1 MRPRDRR
8 DPKRLE
14 ICPGANGQCR
24 SEDFRSHISAKTG
37 VTGGRA
43 ISGHIIRAL
52 LVLAIFR
59 KILIIIPFPAILAI
73 SWPGSSRGF
82 GARRH
87 SGLEKDMPSHLATIA
102 ILLAAGIASP
112 SLADGLGRGLDGKL
126 APGLAMPEMDAAKG
140 RLLFGS
146 KGCVV
151 CHSIN
156 GIGGEDARAFGAE
169 YMDDPMNPFDFAA
182 AMWRGAEPMVMMQ
195 QEELGGQIEL
205 TGDELASII
214 AFVHDADEQNKF
226 SDRDIPQNI
235 RALMKH

>member
-1 MRPRDRR
+1 MP
-8 DPKRLE
+8 
-14 ICPGANGQCR
+14 IGGF
-24 SEDFRSHISAKTG
+24 SVSHISKNRG
-37 VTGGRA
+37 YRGQA

-214 AFVHDADEQNKF
+214 AFVHDADEQKKF

>member
-1 MRPRDRR
+1 
-8 DPKRLE
+8 
-14 ICPGANGQCR
+14 
-24 SEDFRSHISAKTG
+24 
-37 VTGGRA
+37 
-43 ISGHIIRAL
+43 
-52 LVLAIFR
+52 
-59 KILIIIPFPAILAI
+59 
-73 SWPGSSRGF
+73 
-82 GARRH
+82 
-87 SGLEKDMPSHLATIA
+87 MPSHLATIA

-182 AMWRGAEPMVMMQ
+182 AM
-195 QEELGGQIEL
+195 
-205 TGDELASII
+205 
-214 AFVHDADEQNKF
+214 
-226 SDRDIPQNI
+226 
-235 RALMKH
+235 

>member
-1 MRPRDRR
+1 MP
-8 DPKRLE
+8 
-14 ICPGANGQCR
+14 IGGF
-24 SEDFRSHISAKTG
+24 SVSHISKNRGYRGASHLRSHHSG
-37 VTGGRA
+37 ASRPGDLPEDIDHYS
-43 ISGHIIRAL
+43 ISGNPGH
-52 LVLAIFR
+52 
-59 KILIIIPFPAILAI
+59 ILAI

-169 YMDDPMNPFDFAA
+169 YMDDPMNPFD
-182 AMWRGAEPMVMMQ
+182 
-195 QEELGGQIEL
+195 
-205 TGDELASII
+205 
-214 AFVHDADEQNKF
+214 
-226 SDRDIPQNI
+226 
-235 RALMKH
+235 

>member
-1 MRPRDRR
+1 
-8 DPKRLE
+8 
-14 ICPGANGQCR
+14 
-24 SEDFRSHISAKTG
+24 
-37 VTGGRA
+37 
-43 ISGHIIRAL
+43 
-52 LVLAIFR
+52 
-59 KILIIIPFPAILAI
+59 
-73 SWPGSSRGF
+73 
-82 GARRH
+82 
-87 SGLEKDMPSHLATIA
+87 MPSHLATIA

-195 QEELGGQIEL
+195 QEELGGQIEV

-214 AFVHDADEQNKF
+214 AFVHDADEQKKF
-226 SDRDIPQNI
+226 SDRDIPCLVA
-235 RALMKH
+235 RAGRLTWQALFHRWQSAVFDCRRQFFGIDRAVLAGVQRVVILLCQIGIFGLHFS